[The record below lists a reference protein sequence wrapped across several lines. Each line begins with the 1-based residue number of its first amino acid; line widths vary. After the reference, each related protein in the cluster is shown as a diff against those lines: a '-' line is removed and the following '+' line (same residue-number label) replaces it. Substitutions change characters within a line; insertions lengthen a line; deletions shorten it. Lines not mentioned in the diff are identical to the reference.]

1 MHRRWTRGRRNPPPC
16 HAIAVTDGDGA
27 FDLCECA
34 SCLRF
39 VQPLGRVQLLRR
51 PAGSGSDVARQV
63 SRSAALTT
71 VRWPGTASSNASRT
85 VRGIAE
91 SPTRSSFMPCL
102 RCACTATR
110 RIQDARRIR
119 VPAWRGHD
127 RSVRQPPGNEGGN
140 VIEDSVLIVLVQ
152 SVGVDR
158 DEGGAPVRRGQQRG
172 ASPRHRQLVTEPGTG
187 DTSRLQLGP
196 ALNPGRDSSP
206 QVHRPVVVAQR
217 PRIKDFRLLVVV
229 RPDCQT
235 CPHALARRVL
245 VGDRCLFD
253 AVRRCRTRLGLVG
266 LGAQRPRP
274 SFRTRQWRRHSLR
287 R

>member
-51 PAGSGSDVARQV
+51 PAGIRI
-63 SRSAALTT
+63 R
-71 VRWPGTASSNASRT
+71 RCASSLPVGGADDSAMAGDRIDPSRT

-127 RSVRQPPGNEGGN
+127 RSVRQPPGNEGGD
-140 VIEDSVLIVLVQ
+140 VIEDPVSIVLVE

-158 DEGGAPVRRGQQRG
+158 DQGGAPVRRRQRG
-172 ASPRHRQLVTEPGTG
+172 GASAPAATTESAPMVT
-187 DTSRLQLGP
+187 
-196 ALNPGRDSSP
+196 PGRT
-206 QVHRPVVVAQR
+206 VAAVPIQAFLT
-217 PRIKDFRLLVVV
+217 IVMGSTVMY
-229 RPDCQT
+229 
-235 CPHALARRVL
+235 ARRL
-245 VGDRCLFD
+245 SGS
-253 AVRRCRTRLGLVG
+253 TG
-266 LGAQRPRP
+266 
-274 SFRTRQWRRHSLR
+274 
-287 R
+287 